1 MVNIGPMPFH
11 CGSPLEEPEEF
22 TTLRAC
28 PGPLLLRTAA
38 GGEGWLVTRYDD
50 VRKLAADPRIGR
62 AHPCPQQAPRLWDA
76 AMFAPQTNFDTEFG
90 DHRCWRRVLTPRFTR
105 PGLRVQWESAV
116 PLLDG
121 LIDTVLAAGPPVDLR
136 QMIAE
141 PFATRLI
148 LDFIGIP
155 GEEYARM
162 RAWSDAIRVP
172 DDRAVAEA
180 ARSAI
185 LGRLGELIDHRHAD
199 PADDVLTDLARALT
213 PHGPLTREQAVEA
226 AGHLFFGGH
235 ETVAARIAYG
245 LLFLLAHPDQ
255 YQALHDDPSLA
266 AGAAEEILRLAVPG
280 GSWIPRYA
288 REDIPFRGSLIRAG
302 DLVVFALQAANRD
315 PDRFTGPDLFD
326 ITRAPNPHVAFGH
339 GKFYC
344 LGADLARIAL
354 RTVCEQLPQRLP
366 GLGLHAPW
374 AVLSTDKERVTGGL
388 GTLLVSW

>member
-1 MVNIGPMPFH
+1 MRIGPMPFC

-22 TTLRAC
+22 ATLRAC
-28 PGPLLLRTAA
+28 PGPVLLRTAA

-62 AHPCPQQAPRLWDA
+62 AHPSPQQALRLWDA
-76 AMFAPQTNFDTEFG
+76 AMFVPQSNFDTELG
-90 DHRCWRRVLTPRFTR
+90 DHQYWRRVLTPRFTG
-105 PGLRVQWESAV
+105 PGLSSQREPAGH
-116 PLLDG
+116 LLDG
-121 LIDTVLAAGPPVDLR
+121 LIDTMLAAGPPADLR
-136 QMIAE
+136 RMVAE

-148 LDFIGIP
+148 LGFIGIP
-155 GEEYARM
+155 SEEHSRM
-162 RAWSDAIRVP
+162 RAWSDAIRAP
-172 DDRAVAEA
+172 GDRAAAEA
-180 ARSAI
+180 ARSA
-185 LGRLGELIDHRHAD
+185 LLSRLGELIDRRRAD
-199 PADDVLTDLARALT
+199 PADDALTDLAGALT
-213 PHGPLTREQAVEA
+213 PHGPLTREQAIEA

-245 LLFLLAHPDQ
+245 LVFLLAHPDR
-255 YQALHDDPSLA
+255 YQSLHDDPSLA

-288 REDIPFRGSLIRAG
+288 REDITFRGSLIRAG

-315 PDRFTGPDLFD
+315 PDRFTDPDLFD
-326 ITRAPNPHVAFGH
+326 ITRAPNPHIAFGH
-339 GKFYC
+339 GKFHC
-344 LGADLARIAL
+344 LGADLTRVAL

-388 GTLLVSW
+388 RTLLVTW